1 MKVGGIKSHNTHW
14 HMHVPAKQLS
24 LKWNELADQPDL
36 NINSGIAKLFTETWV
51 IIGLSLRIHL

>member
-1 MKVGGIKSHNTHW
+1 MLI
-14 HMHVPAKQLS
+14 PAEQPS
-24 LKWNELADQPDL
+24 LKWHELANQPDL